1 MYLTQTLHQALQQ
14 GPDLPISVF
23 GERTRTVAECAERVA
38 RFAGALRE
46 LGVVEGDRVGIL
58 AFNSDRYHEYLLGV
72 PWADAVLNPVN
83 IRWSAR
89 RRSASPWSSHR
100 PASYWSTTRS
110 RRWSRPCA
118 APTRSWPPSSL
129 SVTGPRRTGCSA
141 TRS

>member
-83 IRWSAR
+83 IRWS
-89 RRSASPWSSHR
+89 
-100 PASYWSTTRS
+100 PAEISFSLVESQTRVLLVDDTV
-110 RRWSRPCA
+110 
-118 APTRSWPPSSL
+118 APMVPALRGAHPQL
-129 SVTGPRRTGCSA
+129 A
-141 TRS
+141 TVIFIGDGATPDGMFG